1 VRTIFLYIIYKIFW
15 NFFFKIIIGVRYIG
29 EKKLIKHQQFVMVAN
44 HNSHADGV
52 TLMTSVPVDRLAI
65 TYPVAAEDY
74 FGKSKLS
81 AFLSWF
87 LINLLLIP
95 RKRDEKNP
103 KRDPIS
109 ILDSYLKNGKSLI
122 FFPEGSRGKAGKIQ
136 GFKKGL
142 GYLMKENMNIPI
154 IPVYL
159 EGIGRVL
166 PKGNKI
172 MLPGITKIYFGNPI
186 FLENESVEEIV
197 GKAENAVHDLKN
209 RCDNNNSSNL
219 RE

>member
-1 VRTIFLYIIYKIFW
+1 MNFYLIDKVKEIKI
-15 NFFFKIIIGVRYIG
+15 
-29 EKKLIKHQQFVMVAN
+29 
-44 HNSHADGV
+44 
-52 TLMTSVPVDRLAI
+52 
-65 TYPVAAEDY
+65 
-74 FGKSKLS
+74 GKSALGIKCWSIDNQIFDTHFPGFPTVPGVLLTESMAQLS
-81 AFLSWF
+81 GVLIEQSYYKDYKKKENIFPILS
-87 LINLLLIP
+87 IIQ
-95 RKRDEKNP
+95 
-103 KRDPIS
+103 
-109 ILDSYLKNGKSLI
+109 
-122 FFPEGSRGKAGKIQ
+122 KAKFRSFVEPGKIQ
-136 GFKKGL
+136 VFKKGL
-142 GYLMKENMNIPI
+142 GHLMKENMNIPI

-197 GKAENAVHDLKN
+197 EKAENAVHDLKN